1 MLYIYYE
8 YERNNPRCVFCTPV
22 PSGVTPLL
30 DRCRAWAGPCL
41 EGTRPH
47 MFYPFPRQAQRC
59 APPPAPCV
67 PAVAAAQPPAPMAWP
82 QQHASPPAPTGWPP
96 QRSDQPSG
104 WPPEEDG
111 AASSLDDHG
120 SDDGEELVFNDE
132 FLLGFVASEGSDVSS
147 RASRRA
153 AAGPAASNSALP
165 QREDE
170 ASRAAQR
177 EARQRRQQQ
186 ELRYGPRAPE
196 VRALEAAL
204 NERFDRVSQAHAPA
218 LWPSVPFS

>member
-1 MLYIYYE
+1 
-8 YERNNPRCVFCTPV
+8 
-22 PSGVTPLL
+22 
-30 DRCRAWAGPCL
+30 
-41 EGTRPH
+41 
-47 MFYPFPRQAQRC
+47 MFYPFPRQTQRC
-59 APPPAPCV
+59 APPPAPCL
-67 PAVAAAQPPAPMAWP
+67 PAVFAAQPPAPLAWP
-82 QQHASPPAPTGWPP
+82 QQCANPPAPTGWPQ

-104 WPPEEDG
+104 WPEEDG
-111 AASSLDDHG
+111 AASSLDDDG
-120 SDDGEELVFNDE
+120 SEGGEEELVFNDE
-132 FLLGFVASEGSDVSS
+132 FLHGFVALEGGDASS
-147 RASRRA
+147 RAISRRP

-186 ELRYGPRAPE
+186 ELRYGPRAPQ

>member
-1 MLYIYYE
+1 
-8 YERNNPRCVFCTPV
+8 
-22 PSGVTPLL
+22 
-30 DRCRAWAGPCL
+30 
-41 EGTRPH
+41 
-47 MFYPFPRQAQRC
+47 MFYPFPRQAQQC

-96 QRSDQPSG
+96 QGSGQPSG

-120 SDDGEELVFNDE
+120 SESGEELVFNDE

-147 RASRRA
+147 RASRRP

-196 VRALEAAL
+196 GRALEAAL

>member
-1 MLYIYYE
+1 
-8 YERNNPRCVFCTPV
+8 
-22 PSGVTPLL
+22 
-30 DRCRAWAGPCL
+30 
-41 EGTRPH
+41 

-59 APPPAPCV
+59 APPPAPCL
-67 PAVAAAQPPAPMAWP
+67 PAVAAAQPPAPVAWP
-82 QQHASPPAPTGWPP
+82 QQYASRPVPIGWPP

-120 SDDGEELVFNDE
+120 SEGGEEIVFNDE
-132 FLLGFVASEGSDVSS
+132 FLHGFVASEGSDASSS
-147 RASRRA
+147 RRP

-186 ELRYGPRAPE
+186 ELRYGPRASE